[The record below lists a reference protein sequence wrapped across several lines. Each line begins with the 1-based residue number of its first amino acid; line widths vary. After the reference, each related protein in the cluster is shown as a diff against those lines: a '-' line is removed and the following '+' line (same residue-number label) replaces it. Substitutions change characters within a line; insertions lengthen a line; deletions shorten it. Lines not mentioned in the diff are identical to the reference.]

1 MKSGFGHGRKR
12 GAALLAALFLMLPT
26 ALPSAAEER
35 TVLRVAFPQSEG
47 YTMTAP
53 DGRRYGLV
61 VDFLNEIAKY
71 TGWQYEFVDVDN
83 NSMVDRFLAGDF
95 DLAGGTYYAD
105 SFTQYFA
112 YPEYSCGYSQIT
124 LLAREDDKSI
134 KSYDLGSFSGKTIS
148 VFERN
153 HENIRRLQAYLEIN
167 ALDCTLRTYTYEELM
182 VTGNLNRFL
191 ESGEVDLLLGNSTD
205 TRGDFVVAATFDSQ
219 PHYIVTT
226 PGNQEVLDGLN
237 MALARI
243 YEADPLFAEKRYA
256 ANFTAA
262 ETGSIRLSEEE
273 KAYVAEKETV
283 SVAVPYNW
291 HPMICLNNNDSH
303 DGFVS
308 DVLGEIAGY
317 SGLRFSYIYCDSYA
331 ESVRAVQRG
340 EADMLGFFL
349 GTEKDAMDQGLAL
362 SAAYVEMDSIL
373 VRNKESGYPEQGL
386 TGGVMEGRV
395 MPEGI
400 VADEVRYYS
409 DTAKALADVNR
420 GKIDFY
426 YGLAF
431 NLEYIIQQ
439 HNFTNVMQVNLIND
453 SLEMG
458 FALAKPADASLL
470 SILNKAINSLTD
482 EQKAVITSRNIISI
496 GNTRLSLSSILYGNP
511 TLAISVVSVF
521 LLLIL
526 ATVIIISR
534 ARLHAAVMR
543 GELEKAEAESRAK
556 SDFLSK
562 MSHEIRTPMN
572 AIVGLTDLTGMMEGL
587 PEKARENLSK
597 IKSSSRYLLE
607 LINDILDMSRIENGK
622 MDMAA
627 EPFSLGGVLNEIEN
641 MMLAEADRRQLHF
654 HMEEDIRDDE
664 LIGDAIRLRQVLL
677 ILLSNAFKFT
687 PSGGTVRLCVSEDA
701 SSEKDAVLTFRVI
714 DTGVGIAAEDQK
726 RVFGSF
732 EQLGPNSSKSQGT
745 GLGLAISQNIVERMG
760 GELKLNSRP
769 GAGSEFYFTI
779 ALPRGRVRHPAA
791 ADTSPG
797 GEMFRGA
804 HILVV
809 EDNDINAQIV
819 TELLQAQGASVTRAK
834 NGKEALAVFQN
845 TPPGGFQAVLMDI
858 RMPEMNGLEAARAI
872 RALEHSDAPAVPI
885 IAMTANAFREDM
897 EMAGQAGMTG
907 FVPKPIDVHH
917 LYEVLRGALAKGDG
931 VPYMPI
937 NRKDD

>member
-1 MKSGFGHGRKR
+1 MRARS
-12 GAALLAALFLMLPT
+12 
-26 ALPSAAEER
+26 S
-35 TVLRVAFPQSEG
+35 RV
-47 YTMTAP
+47 
-53 DGRRYGLV
+53 
-61 VDFLNEIAKY
+61 
-71 TGWQYEFVDVDN
+71 
-83 NSMVDRFLAGDF
+83 
-95 DLAGGTYYAD
+95 
-105 SFTQYFA
+105 
-112 YPEYSCGYSQIT
+112 
-124 LLAREDDKSI
+124 
-134 KSYDLGSFSGKTIS
+134 
-148 VFERN
+148 
-153 HENIRRLQAYLEIN
+153 
-167 ALDCTLRTYTYEELM
+167 
-182 VTGNLNRFL
+182 
-191 ESGEVDLLLGNSTD
+191 
-205 TRGDFVVAATFDSQ
+205 
-219 PHYIVTT
+219 
-226 PGNQEVLDGLN
+226 
-237 MALARI
+237 
-243 YEADPLFAEKRYA
+243 
-256 ANFTAA
+256 
-262 ETGSIRLSEEE
+262 
-273 KAYVAEKETV
+273 
-283 SVAVPYNW
+283 
-291 HPMICLNNNDSH
+291 
-303 DGFVS
+303 
-308 DVLGEIAGY
+308 
-317 SGLRFSYIYCDSYA
+317 
-331 ESVRAVQRG
+331 
-340 EADMLGFFL
+340 
-349 GTEKDAMDQGLAL
+349 
-362 SAAYVEMDSIL
+362 
-373 VRNKESGYPEQGL
+373 
-386 TGGVMEGRV
+386 
-395 MPEGI
+395 
-400 VADEVRYYS
+400 
-409 DTAKALADVNR
+409 
-420 GKIDFY
+420 Y

-677 ILLSNAFKFT
+677 NLLSNAFKFT

>member
-1 MKSGFGHGRKR
+1 
-12 GAALLAALFLMLPT
+12 
-26 ALPSAAEER
+26 
-35 TVLRVAFPQSEG
+35 
-47 YTMTAP
+47 
-53 DGRRYGLV
+53 
-61 VDFLNEIAKY
+61 
-71 TGWQYEFVDVDN
+71 
-83 NSMVDRFLAGDF
+83 
-95 DLAGGTYYAD
+95 
-105 SFTQYFA
+105 
-112 YPEYSCGYSQIT
+112 
-124 LLAREDDKSI
+124 
-134 KSYDLGSFSGKTIS
+134 
-148 VFERN
+148 
-153 HENIRRLQAYLEIN
+153 
-167 ALDCTLRTYTYEELM
+167 
-182 VTGNLNRFL
+182 
-191 ESGEVDLLLGNSTD
+191 
-205 TRGDFVVAATFDSQ
+205 
-219 PHYIVTT
+219 
-226 PGNQEVLDGLN
+226 
-237 MALARI
+237 
-243 YEADPLFAEKRYA
+243 
-256 ANFTAA
+256 
-262 ETGSIRLSEEE
+262 
-273 KAYVAEKETV
+273 
-283 SVAVPYNW
+283 
-291 HPMICLNNNDSH
+291 
-303 DGFVS
+303 
-308 DVLGEIAGY
+308 
-317 SGLRFSYIYCDSYA
+317 
-331 ESVRAVQRG
+331 
-340 EADMLGFFL
+340 MLGFFL

-677 ILLSNAFKFT
+677 NLLSNAFKFT

-701 SSEKDAVLTFRVI
+701 
-714 DTGVGIAAEDQK
+714 
-726 RVFGSF
+726 
-732 EQLGPNSSKSQGT
+732 
-745 GLGLAISQNIVERMG
+745 
-760 GELKLNSRP
+760 
-769 GAGSEFYFTI
+769 
-779 ALPRGRVRHPAA
+779 
-791 ADTSPG
+791 
-797 GEMFRGA
+797 
-804 HILVV
+804 
-809 EDNDINAQIV
+809 
-819 TELLQAQGASVTRAK
+819 
-834 NGKEALAVFQN
+834 
-845 TPPGGFQAVLMDI
+845 
-858 RMPEMNGLEAARAI
+858 
-872 RALEHSDAPAVPI
+872 
-885 IAMTANAFREDM
+885 
-897 EMAGQAGMTG
+897 
-907 FVPKPIDVHH
+907 
-917 LYEVLRGALAKGDG
+917 
-931 VPYMPI
+931 
-937 NRKDD
+937 